1 MLIALHADPAEDHL
15 RRGDGEKTVSEL
27 LAEVPTTQPN
37 MSQHLRV
44 LYRSGVL
51 SELREGL
58 QIYYTLQSERVATLC
73 RAVCMQVQAEFKAGA
88 RNRSSDQWVLLLA
101 R

>member
-1 MLIALHADPAEDHL
+1 M
-15 RRGDGEKTVSEL
+15 SEL

-37 MSQHLRV
+37 LSQHLRV
-44 LYRSGVL
+44 LYRSGVP

-88 RNRSSDQWVLLLA
+88 RKRSSDQLVLLLA

>member
-1 MLIALHADPAEDHL
+1 M
-15 RRGDGEKTVSEL
+15 SEL
-27 LAEVPTTQPN
+27 LAEVPTTRPN

-44 LYRSGVL
+44 LYRIGVL
-51 SELREGL
+51 SERREGI

-88 RNRSSDQWVLLLA
+88 RIRSSDRLVPLLA